1 MKNIV
6 NGLMLAVA
14 VLVLPACG
22 CCKKKCSDHAT
33 KRVSGVETALE
44 LENDMK

>member
-1 MKNIV
+1 MKTFL

-22 CCKKKCSDHAT
+22 CCKKKCADHAT
-33 KRVSGVETALE
+33 TRVSGVETALE
-44 LENDMK
+44 LEDNIK